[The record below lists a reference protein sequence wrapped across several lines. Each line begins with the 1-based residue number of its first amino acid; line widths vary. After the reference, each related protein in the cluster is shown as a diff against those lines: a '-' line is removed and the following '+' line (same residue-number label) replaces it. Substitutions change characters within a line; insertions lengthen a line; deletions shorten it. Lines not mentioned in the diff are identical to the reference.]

1 MKPTILFVDDD
12 GGVLDGLR
20 RQLRRRRE
28 VWELRFAR
36 SGEEALAL
44 LATETVDVVVTDVRM
59 PGIDGLELLRRVRA
73 RFPATVRI
81 VLSGY
86 ASPADERQAYQ
97 VAHRVLPKPCEHD
110 LLAEV
115 LDQAV
120 GTRVRVPERAVHTL
134 VGGVE
139 GLPSVPQVYT
149 ELQAVLRDEMS
160 DAQSVARVI
169 ERDAVMVASVL
180 RGANAAA
187 FGLSEPVMRVRDAVA
202 YLGRRMVTNMVLGL
216 ATFDRFREAGVSP
229 SCMRLFQARAM
240 ATASVATRL
249 VERRDR
255 DDAYVAAMLHD
266 IGELVMLVAFG
277 GPYEAI
283 SGGGGGGDDVAEE
296 RAAFGTTHDTVGA
309 YLLGLWGLPSGVVEA
324 VAAHHEPLAESHHD
338 VSRAVRIAGALIRAS
353 QAPEGSPAEHDTWPL
368 TATER
373 ARADAWLADA
383 HQPLAAITSRSQVRP
398 RSPTVT
404 VSRPVTYRAIRRP

>member
-73 RFPATVRI
+73 RFPAAVRI

-97 VAHRVLPKPCEHD
+97 AAHRVLPKPCEHD
-110 LLAEV
+110 RLVEV
-115 LDQAV
+115 LEQAV

-134 VGGVE
+134 VGGVD

-187 FGLSEPVMRVRDAVA
+187 FGLSEPVTRVRDAVA
-202 YLGRRMVTNMVLGL
+202 YLGRRMVTNMVLSL
-216 ATFDRFREAGVSP
+216 ATFDRFREAGVSL
-229 SCMRLFQARAM
+229 SSMRLFQARAM
-240 ATASVATRL
+240 ATASVAMRL

-266 IGELVMLVAFG
+266 IGQLVMLVAFG

-283 SGGGGGGDDVAEE
+283 SGGDLAAE
-296 RAAFGTTHDTVGA
+296 RAAYSTTHDTVGA

-353 QAPEGSPAEHDTWPL
+353 QAPEGSSAEHDTWPL

-373 ARADAWLADA
+373 ARADAWLTDA
-383 HQPLAAITSRSQVRP
+383 RQPSAAITSRSQVRP

-404 VSRPVTYRAIRRP
+404 VLRPVTYRAIRRP